1 MTKVVI
7 IGAGISGLSAGI
19 YAARSGFD
27 VTILEQHN
35 IPGGL
40 STSWSRKGY
49 YFEGGM
55 HWLTGSSPDMPL
67 NRIWHET
74 GALKDNNPIELR
86 DPLYN
91 LIDKNGKEL
100 KLYRFLPQMEKALM
114 EYAPEDKTRI
124 KKMCRAVK
132 AFINFHMPVLDEK
145 GCKCR
150 TPVKINPM
158 EFIKML
164 PAIIRVPGLM
174 NTGFMEYVSKFHNE
188 NLRHLL
194 SSVIG
199 YRYNALSFIYT
210 LGSFASGDCGYPAG
224 GSIRMANNM
233 LETYKALGGKIFF
246 RTKAENIAGSKE
258 LAGLNLAAGSE
269 VTAGSESAE
278 VQESATGAGAAS
290 GIEIPADA
298 VIITQDARAAVDC
311 LFDTMID
318 EPWVNTMRHEAVTE
332 QNIFIGLGIKAD
344 LSRLPYACVF
354 PLNKPFE
361 YAGCKWTELRIYN
374 YAAYKEHAPEGCTT
388 LTCLLIG
395 ESYGF
400 WKAAKADGT
409 YKAKKEELGQLFV
422 KQLADFIPE
431 VGSELEV
438 IDVATPCTYERYTGS
453 YEGSWMSVW
462 EKGGK
467 QRNYHQSLE
476 SVFGVYF
483 AGQRIRMPGGLPIAV
498 YTGRQAVQHIC
509 RDFCETFV

>member
-1 MTKVVI
+1 MCKVVV

-55 HWLTGSSPDMPL
+55 HWLTGSSPKMPL
-67 NRIWHET
+67 NKVWLET
-74 GALKDNNPIELR
+74 GALQDNNPIELR

-91 LIDKNGKEL
+91 VIDENGKIL
-100 KLYRFLPQMEKALM
+100 SLYRYIPQMQKALI
-114 EYAPEDKTRI
+114 EYAPEDKHMI
-124 KKMCRAVK
+124 KKMCRAVRD
-132 AFINFHMPVLDEK
+132 FTNFHLPVLDVR

-150 TPVKINPM
+150 EPLPINPV

-164 PAIIRVPGLM
+164 PAVLRVPYL
-174 NTGFMEYVSKFHNE
+174 THISYTDYVAKFKNK

-199 YRYNALSFIYT
+199 YRYNALSLIYT
-210 LGSFASGDCGYPAG
+210 LGSFAAGDCGYPAG
-224 GSIRMANNM
+224 GSIQMAQNM
-233 LETYKALGGKIFF
+233 LETYKALGGKIQF
-246 RTKAENIAGSKE
+246 RTKAENIHVEDYEVHGVVTSAGE
-258 LAGLNLAAGSE
+258 
-269 VTAGSESAE
+269 
-278 VQESATGAGAAS
+278 
-290 GIEIPADA
+290 IEADA
-298 VIITQDARAAVDC
+298 VIVTQDARAAVDC

-318 EPWVNTMRHEAVTE
+318 EPWVNGMRHNTVTE
-332 QNIFIGLGIKAD
+332 QNVFIGLGVKAD
-344 LSRLPYACVF
+344 LSRLPYCCVF
-354 PLNKPFE
+354 PLEKPFE
-361 YAGCKWTELRIYN
+361 YAGCKWTELRVYN
-374 YAAYKEHAPEGCTT
+374 YAAYKDHAPEGCTT

-395 ESYGF
+395 ESYYF

-409 YKAKKEELGQLFV
+409 YKDKKKEMGELFV
-422 KQLADFIPE
+422 KELARFIPE
-431 VGSELEV
+431 VGSALEV

-467 QRNYHQSLE
+467 QNNYPQTLDSIW
-476 SVFGVYF
+476 GVYF
-483 AGQRIRMPGGLPIAV
+483 AGQRILMPGGLPIAV
-498 YTGRQAVQHIC
+498 YTGRQAVQCLC
-509 RDFCETFV
+509 RDTGTEFV

>member
-1 MTKVVI
+1 MKVVI
-7 IGAGISGLSAGI
+7 IGAGISGLSAGV
-19 YAARSGFD
+19 YAARAGFD

-55 HWLTGSSPDMPL
+55 HWLTGSSPKMPL
-67 NRIWHET
+67 NKVWLET
-74 GALKDNNPIELR
+74 GALQENNSIELR

-91 LIDKNGKEL
+91 VIDENGKVL
-100 KLYRFLPQMEKALM
+100 SLYRFLPQMEKALI
-114 EYAPEDKTRI
+114 EYAPEDRSAI
-124 KKMCRAVK
+124 KKMCRAIK
-132 AFINFHMPVLDEK
+132 DFTNFHMPVLDTR

-150 TPVKINPM
+150 TPVKINPG

-164 PAIIRVPGLM
+164 PAIMRVPGLIKISY
-174 NTGFMEYVSKFHNE
+174 MEYVSRFKNK

-224 GSIRMANNM
+224 GSVRMANNM
-233 LETYKALGGKIFF
+233 LETYQKLGGKILF
-246 RTKAENIAGSKE
+246 RTKAENINIEDYEVRGVTVSDGRGGEQRE
-258 LAGLNLAAGSE
+258 LE
-269 VTAGSESAE
+269 
-278 VQESATGAGAAS
+278 
-290 GIEIPADA
+290 ADA
-298 VIITQDARAAVDC
+298 VIVTQDARAAVDS

-332 QNIFIGLGIKAD
+332 QNIFIGLGVKAD
-344 LSRLPYACVF
+344 LSHLPYCCVF
-354 PLNKPFE
+354 PLKKPFE
-361 YAGCKWTELRIYN
+361 YAGCKWTEFRIYN
-374 YAAYKEHAPEGCTT
+374 YAAYKEHAPEGCTA

-409 YKAKKEELGQLFV
+409 YKDKKKELGELFV
-422 KQLADFIPE
+422 KQLAEFIPE
-431 VGSELEV
+431 VESALEV

-462 EKGGK
+462 QKGGK
-467 QRNYHQSLE
+467 QRNYPQTLDT
-476 SVFGVYF
+476 VFGVYF
-483 AGQRIRMPGGLPIAV
+483 AGQRIQMPGGLPIAV
-498 YTGRQAVQHIC
+498 YTGRQAVQYLC
-509 RDFCETFV
+509 RDFGETFV

>member
-1 MTKVVI
+1 MAKVVV

-27 VTILEQHN
+27 VTIVEQHN

-55 HWLTGSSPDMPL
+55 HWLTGSSPEMPL
-67 NRIWHET
+67 NKVWKET
-74 GALKDNNPIELR
+74 GALKDNNPIEIR
-86 DPLYN
+86 DPLYTVF
-91 LIDKNGKEL
+91 DENGK
-100 KLYRFLPQMEKALM
+100 KLCFYRFLPQMEEALI
-114 EYAPEDKTRI
+114 EYAPEDKHMI
-124 KKMCRAVK
+124 KKMCRAIK
-132 AFINFHMPVLDEK
+132 DFTKFHMPVFDVK
-145 GCKCR
+145 GCRCR
-150 TPVKINPM
+150 NPVKINPM

-164 PAIIRVPGLM
+164 PAVLRVPGLLKISY
-174 NTGFMEYVSKFHNE
+174 MEYVSKFKNK

-210 LGSFASGDCGYPAG
+210 MGSFASGDCGYPAG

-233 LETYKALGGKIFF
+233 LETYQQLGGKILF
-246 RTKAENIAGSKE
+246 RTKAENIHIE
-258 LAGLNLAAGSE
+258 DYE
-269 VTAGSESAE
+269 VRGVVVSGQGAQAEES
-278 VQESATGAGAAS
+278 
-290 GIEIPADA
+290 EIPADA
-298 VIITQDARAAVDC
+298 VIVTQDARAAVDT
-311 LFDTMID
+311 LFDTMVD
-318 EPWVNTMRHEAVTE
+318 EPWVNTMRHEAKTE
-332 QNIFIGLGIKAD
+332 QNMFIGLGVKAD
-344 LSRLPYACVF
+344 LSHLPYCCVF
-354 PLNKPFE
+354 PLEKPFE
-361 YAGCKWTELRIYN
+361 YAGSKWTELRIYN
-374 YAAYKEHAPEGCTT
+374 YAAYKDCAPEGCTA

-409 YKAKKEELGQLFV
+409 YKDKKKE
-422 KQLADFIPE
+422 LADLFIKELTRFIPE
-431 VGSELEV
+431 IDQNVEV

-467 QRNYHQSLE
+467 QYNYPQSLE

-483 AGQRIRMPGGLPIAV
+483 AGQRIQMPGGLPIAV
-498 YTGRQAVQHIC
+498 YTGRQAVQYLC
-509 RDFCETFV
+509 RDFGEEFV

>member
-1 MTKVVI
+1 MLKSICMTKVVV

-19 YAARSGFD
+19 YAARAGFD
-27 VTILEQHN
+27 VTIIEQHN

-55 HWLTGSSPDMPL
+55 HWLTGSSPKMPL
-67 NRIWHET
+67 NKVWRET
-74 GALKDNNPIELR
+74 GALQDNNPIENR

-91 LIDKNGKEL
+91 LIDENGKTL
-100 KLYRFLPQMEKALM
+100 SLYRYLPQMEKALID
-114 EYAPEDKTRI
+114 YAPEDKARI
-124 KKMCRAVK
+124 KKMCREIK
-132 AFINFHMPVLDEK
+132 DFTNFHMPVLDIR
-145 GCKCR
+145 GCQCKN
-150 TPVKINPM
+150 PVKINPG

-164 PAIIRVPGLM
+164 PAILRVPYLT
-174 NTGFMEYVSKFHNE
+174 NTSYMEYISKFKNK

-233 LETYKALGGKIFF
+233 LETYKSLGGKIMF
-246 RTKAENIAGSKE
+246 RTKAENIHVDDYEVRGVVVSGS
-258 LAGLNLAAGSE
+258 GS
-269 VTAGSESAE
+269 
-278 VQESATGAGAAS
+278 GAAV
-290 GIEIPADA
+290 GEFRELEADA
-298 VIITQDARAAVDC
+298 VIVTQDARAAVDC

-318 EPWVNTMRHEAVTE
+318 EPWVNTMRHKAVTE
-332 QNIFIGLGIKAD
+332 QNIFIGMGVKAD
-344 LSRLPYACVF
+344 LSRLPYCCVF
-354 PLNKPFE
+354 PLEKPFE
-361 YAGCKWTELRIYN
+361 YAGCKWTELRVYN
-374 YAAYKEHAPEGCTT
+374 YAAYKEHAPEGGTA

-409 YKAKKEELGQLFV
+409 YKDKKKELGELFV
-422 KQLADFIPE
+422 SRLAEFIPE
-431 VGSELEV
+431 VGSALEV

-467 QRNYHQSLE
+467 QYNYPQTLDT
-476 SVFGVYF
+476 VFGVYF
-483 AGQRIRMPGGLPIAV
+483 AGQRIQMPGGLPIAV
-498 YTGRQAVQHIC
+498 YTGRLAVQHLC
-509 RDFCETFV
+509 RDFGEVFV

>member
-1 MTKVVI
+1 MSKVVV

-35 IPGGL
+35 IAGGL

-55 HWLTGSSPDMPL
+55 HWLTGSSPKMPL
-67 NRIWHET
+67 NKIWHET
-74 GALKDNNPIELR
+74 GALQDNNPIELR
-86 DPLYN
+86 DPLYT
-91 LIDKNGKEL
+91 LIDENGKKL
-100 KLYRFLPQMEKALM
+100 SLYRNLPQMRQALI
-114 EYAPEDKTRI
+114 EYAPEDKGMI
-124 KKMCRAVK
+124 NKMCRAVK
-132 AFINFHMPVLDEK
+132 DFTNFHMPVLDTR
-145 GCKCR
+145 GCQCR

-164 PAIIRVPGLM
+164 PAVMRVPGLVKISYA
-174 NTGFMEYVSKFHNE
+174 EYVSKFKNK

-233 LETYKALGGKIFF
+233 LETYQKLGGKILF
-246 RTKAENIAGSKE
+246 RTKAENIHVE
-258 LAGLNLAAGSE
+258 DYE
-269 VTAGSESAE
+269 VRGVVVSDGRGGEE
-278 VQESATGAGAAS
+278 RE
-290 GIEIPADA
+290 IEADA
-298 VIITQDARAAVDC
+298 VIITQDARAVVDC

-332 QNIFIGLGIKAD
+332 QNLFIGLGVKAD
-344 LSRLPYACVF
+344 LSRLPYSCVF
-354 PLNKPFE
+354 PLEKPFE
-361 YAGCKWTELRIYN
+361 YAGRKWTELRVYN
-374 YAAYKEHAPEGCTT
+374 YSAYKDHAPDGCTT
-388 LTCLLIG
+388 LTCLLLG
-395 ESYGF
+395 ESYYF

-409 YKAKKEELGQLFV
+409 YKDKKKELGELFV
-422 KQLADFIPE
+422 KELSKFIPE
-431 VGSELEV
+431 VGSALEV

-462 EKGGK
+462 QKGGK
-467 QRNYHQSLE
+467 QRNYPQYLE
-476 SVFGVYF
+476 SIWGVYF
-483 AGQRIRMPGGLPIAV
+483 AGQRLQMPGGLPIAV
-498 YTGRQAVQHIC
+498 YTGRQAVQNLC
-509 RDFCETFV
+509 RDLGEEFI

>member
-1 MTKVVI
+1 MKVVI
-7 IGAGISGLSAGI
+7 IGAGISGLSAGV
-19 YAARSGFD
+19 YAARAGFD

-55 HWLTGSSPDMPL
+55 HWLTGSSPKMPL
-67 NRIWHET
+67 NKVWLET
-74 GALKDNNPIELR
+74 GALQENNPIELR

-91 LIDKNGKEL
+91 VIDENGKVL
-100 KLYRFLPQMEKALM
+100 SLYRFLPQMEKALI
-114 EYAPEDKTRI
+114 EYAPEDRSAI
-124 KKMCRAVK
+124 KKMCRAIK
-132 AFINFHMPVLDEK
+132 DFTNFHMPVLDTR

-150 TPVKINPM
+150 TPVKINPG

-164 PAIIRVPGLM
+164 PAIMRVPGLIKISY
-174 NTGFMEYVSKFHNE
+174 MEYVSRFKNK

-224 GSIRMANNM
+224 GSVRMANNM
-233 LETYKALGGKIFF
+233 LETYQKLGGKILF
-246 RTKAENIAGSKE
+246 RTKAENINIEDYEVRGVTVSDGRGGEQRE
-258 LAGLNLAAGSE
+258 LE
-269 VTAGSESAE
+269 
-278 VQESATGAGAAS
+278 
-290 GIEIPADA
+290 ADA
-298 VIITQDARAAVDC
+298 VIVTQDARAAVDS

-332 QNIFIGLGIKAD
+332 QNIFIGLGVKAD
-344 LSRLPYACVF
+344 LSHLPYCCVF
-354 PLNKPFE
+354 PLKKPFE
-361 YAGCKWTELRIYN
+361 YAGCKWTEFRIYN
-374 YAAYKEHAPEGCTT
+374 YAAYKEHAPEGCTA

-409 YKAKKEELGQLFV
+409 YKDKKKELGELFV
-422 KQLADFIPE
+422 KQLAEFIPE
-431 VGSELEV
+431 VESALEV

-462 EKGGK
+462 QKGGK
-467 QRNYHQSLE
+467 QRNYPQTLDT
-476 SVFGVYF
+476 VFGVYF
-483 AGQRIRMPGGLPIAV
+483 AGQRIQMPGGLPIAV
-498 YTGRQAVQHIC
+498 YTGRQAVQYLC
-509 RDFCETFV
+509 RDFGEEFV

>member
-1 MTKVVI
+1 MKKIVV

-27 VTILEQHN
+27 VTILEQH
-35 IPGGL
+35 IVPGGL

-55 HWLTGSSPDMPL
+55 HWLTGSSPKMPL
-67 NRIWHET
+67 NKVWLET
-74 GALKDNNPIELR
+74 GALQDNNPIENR

-91 LIDKNGKEL
+91 LIDEDGKVL
-100 KLYRFLPQMEKALM
+100 SLYRYLPQMQQTLI
-114 EYAPEDKTRI
+114 EYAPEDKVQI
-124 KKMCRAVK
+124 KKMCRAIK
-132 AFINFHMPVLDEK
+132 AFTNFHMPVLDTK

-150 TPVKINPM
+150 TPVKINPG

-164 PAIIRVPGLM
+164 PAIMRVPGLIK
-174 NTGFMEYVSKFHNE
+174 TSYMEYISKFRNN

-210 LGSFASGDCGYPAG
+210 LGSFAAGDCGYPAG

-233 LETYKALGGKIFF
+233 LETYKALGGKIMF
-246 RTKAENIAGSKE
+246 RTKAENVHVEDYMVQGV
-258 LAGLNLAAGSE
+258 
-269 VTAGSESAE
+269 VTP
-278 VQESATGAGAAS
+278 S
-290 GIEIPADA
+290 GEIPADA

-332 QNIFIGLGIKAD
+332 QNMFIGLGVKAD
-344 LSRLPYACVF
+344 LSRFPYCCVF
-354 PLNKPFE
+354 PLKKPFE

-395 ESYGF
+395 ESYSF

-409 YKAKKEELGQLFV
+409 YKDKKKELGELFV
-422 KQLADFIPE
+422 NRLAEFIPE
-431 VGSELEV
+431 VGSALEV

-462 EKGGK
+462 QKGGK
-467 QRNYHQSLE
+467 QRNYPQSLD

-483 AGQRIRMPGGLPIAV
+483 AGQRIQMPGGLPIAV
-498 YTGRQAVQHIC
+498 YTGRQAVQFLC
-509 RDFCETFV
+509 RDFDEVFV

>member
-1 MTKVVI
+1 MKVVI
-7 IGAGISGLSAGI
+7 IGAGISGLSAGV
-19 YAARSGFD
+19 YAARAGFD

-55 HWLTGSSPDMPL
+55 HWLTGSSPKMPL
-67 NRIWHET
+67 NKVWLET
-74 GALKDNNPIELR
+74 GALQENNPIELR

-91 LIDKNGKEL
+91 VIDENGKVL
-100 KLYRFLPQMEKALM
+100 SLYRFLPQMEKALI
-114 EYAPEDKTRI
+114 EYAPEDRSAI
-124 KKMCRAVK
+124 KKMCRAIK
-132 AFINFHMPVLDEK
+132 DFTNFHMPVLDTR

-150 TPVKINPM
+150 TPVKINPG

-164 PAIIRVPGLM
+164 PAIMRVPGLIKISY
-174 NTGFMEYVSKFHNE
+174 MEYVSRFKNK

-224 GSIRMANNM
+224 GSVRMANNM
-233 LETYKALGGKIFF
+233 LETYQKLGGKILL
-246 RTKAENIAGSKE
+246 RTKAENINIEDYEVRGVTVSDGRGGEQRE
-258 LAGLNLAAGSE
+258 LE
-269 VTAGSESAE
+269 
-278 VQESATGAGAAS
+278 
-290 GIEIPADA
+290 ADA
-298 VIITQDARAAVDC
+298 VIVTQDARAAVDS

-332 QNIFIGLGIKAD
+332 QNIFIGLGVKAD
-344 LSRLPYACVF
+344 LSHLPYCCVF
-354 PLNKPFE
+354 PLKKPFE
-361 YAGCKWTELRIYN
+361 YAGCKWTEFRIYN
-374 YAAYKEHAPEGCTT
+374 YAAYKEHAPEGCTA

-409 YKAKKEELGQLFV
+409 YKDKKKELGELFV
-422 KQLADFIPE
+422 KQLAEFIPE
-431 VGSELEV
+431 VESALEV

-462 EKGGK
+462 QKGGK
-467 QRNYHQSLE
+467 QRNYPQTLDT
-476 SVFGVYF
+476 VFGVYF
-483 AGQRIRMPGGLPIAV
+483 AGQRIQMPGGLPIAV
-498 YTGRQAVQHIC
+498 YTGRQAVQYLC
-509 RDFCETFV
+509 RDFGEVFV

>member
-1 MTKVVI
+1 MSKVVV

-35 IPGGL
+35 IAGGL

-55 HWLTGSSPDMPL
+55 HWLTGSSPKMPL
-67 NRIWHET
+67 NKIWHET
-74 GALKDNNPIELR
+74 GALQENNPIENR

-91 LIDKNGKEL
+91 LIDDKGKVL
-100 KLYRFLPQMEKALM
+100 SLYRYLPQMEQALID
-114 EYAPEDKTRI
+114 YAPEDKARI
-124 KKMCRAVK
+124 KKMCRAIK
-132 AFINFHMPVLDEK
+132 AFTNFHMPVLDIR
-145 GCKCR
+145 GCQCR

-164 PAIIRVPGLM
+164 PAIIRVPGLI
-174 NTGFMEYVSKFHNE
+174 NTSYMEYISKFRNE

-233 LETYKALGGKIFF
+233 LETFKSLGGKILF
-246 RTKAENIAGSKE
+246 RTKAENIHIDDYEVRGVVISGKGAEEAGEKIS
-258 LAGLNLAAGSE
+258 GSE
-269 VTAGSESAE
+269 LHE
-278 VQESATGAGAAS
+278 
-290 GIEIPADA
+290 IEADA
-298 VIITQDARAAVDC
+298 VIVSQDARAAVDN
-311 LFDTMID
+311 LFDTMVD

-332 QNIFIGLGIKAD
+332 QNIFIGLGVKAD
-344 LSRLPYACVF
+344 LSRLPYCCVF
-354 PLNKPFE
+354 PFPEDKPFE
-361 YAGCKWTELRIYN
+361 YAGCKWSELRIYN

-409 YKAKKEELGQLFV
+409 YKDKKKELGELFV
-422 KQLADFIPE
+422 NRLAEFIPE
-431 VGSELEV
+431 VGSALEV

-462 EKGGK
+462 QKGGK
-467 QRNYHQSLE
+467 QRNYPQSLD

-483 AGQRIRMPGGLPIAV
+483 AGQRVQMPGGLPIAV
-498 YTGRQAVQHIC
+498 YTGRQAVQCLC
-509 RDFCETFV
+509 RDFGETFV

>member
-1 MTKVVI
+1 MNKVVV

-55 HWLTGSSPDMPL
+55 HWLTGSSPKMPL
-67 NRIWHET
+67 NKVWRET
-74 GALKDNNPIELR
+74 GALQDNNPIELR

-91 LIDKNGKEL
+91 VIDENGKTL
-100 KLYRFLPQMEKALM
+100 SLYRFLPDMEKALI
-114 EYAPEDKTRI
+114 EYAPEDKHRI
-124 KKMCRAVK
+124 KKMCRAIK
-132 AFINFHMPVLDEK
+132 DFTNFHMPVFDER
-145 GCKCR
+145 GCKCKN
-150 TPVKINPM
+150 PVKIHPS

-164 PAIIRVPGLM
+164 PAVMRVPGLK
-174 NTGFMEYVSKFHNE
+174 NTSYMEYISKFRNK

-210 LGSFASGDCGYPAG
+210 LGSFASGDCGYPEG

-233 LETYKALGGKIFF
+233 LETYKSLGGKIQFK
-246 RTKAENIAGSKE
+246 TKVENIHTENYEVRGVVTSAGE
-258 LAGLNLAAGSE
+258 
-269 VTAGSESAE
+269 
-278 VQESATGAGAAS
+278 
-290 GIEIPADA
+290 IEADA
-298 VIITQDARAAVDC
+298 VIVTQDARAAVDT

-332 QNIFIGLGIKAD
+332 QNMFIGLGVKAD
-344 LSRLPYACVF
+344 LSHLPYCCVF
-354 PLNKPFE
+354 PLEKPFE
-361 YAGCKWTELRIYN
+361 YAGCKWDELRVYN
-374 YAAYKEHAPEGCTT
+374 YAAYKDHAPEGCTT
-388 LTCLLIG
+388 LTVLLIG
-395 ESYGF
+395 ESYYF

-409 YKAKKEELGQLFV
+409 YKDKKKELGELFV
-422 KQLADFIPE
+422 KELSHFIPE
-431 VGSELEV
+431 VGTALEV

-467 QRNYHQSLE
+467 QYNYPQTLDSIW
-476 SVFGVYF
+476 GVYF
-483 AGQRIRMPGGLPIAV
+483 AGQRIQMPGGLPIAV
-498 YTGRQAVQHIC
+498 YTGRQAVQMLC
-509 RDFCETFV
+509 RDTGIEFV

>member
-1 MTKVVI
+1 MCKVVV
-7 IGAGISGLSAGI
+7 IGAGIAGLSAGI

-55 HWLTGSSPDMPL
+55 HWLTGSSPKMPL
-67 NRIWHET
+67 NKVWRET
-74 GALKDNNPIELR
+74 GALQDNNPIELR

-91 LIDKNGKEL
+91 VIDKNGKVL
-100 KLYRFLPQMEKALM
+100 SLYRFLPQMEKALL
-114 EYAPEDKTRI
+114 EYAPEDKRRI
-124 KKMCRAVK
+124 KKFCRAVK
-132 AFINFHMPVLDEK
+132 DFTNFHMPVFDVK
-145 GCKCR
+145 GCKCKN
-150 TPVKINPM
+150 PVEIHAG

-164 PAIIRVPGLM
+164 PSVLRVPGLIK
-174 NTGFMEYVSKFHNE
+174 TSYREYVSKFKNE

-233 LETYKALGGKIFF
+233 LETYQKLGGKIQF
-246 RTKAENIAGSKE
+246 RTKAENIHVEDYEVRGVVTSAGE
-258 LAGLNLAAGSE
+258 
-269 VTAGSESAE
+269 
-278 VQESATGAGAAS
+278 
-290 GIEIPADA
+290 EIKADA
-298 VIITQDARAAVDC
+298 VIITQDARAAVDN

-318 EPWVNTMRHEAVTE
+318 EPWVNTMRREAVTE
-332 QNIFIGLGIKAD
+332 QNMFISLGVKAD
-344 LSRLPYACVF
+344 LSHLPYCCVF
-354 PLNKPFE
+354 PLPEDKPFE
-361 YAGCKWTELRIYN
+361 YAGCKWKELRVYN
-374 YAAYKEHAPEGCTT
+374 YAAYKGHAPEGCTA
-388 LTCLLIG
+388 LTILLIG
-395 ESYGF
+395 DCYYF

-409 YKAKKEELGQLFV
+409 YKEKKKELGELFV
-422 KQLADFIPE
+422 RTLAQFIPE
-431 VGSELEV
+431 VGSALEV

-467 QRNYHQSLE
+467 QRNYPQTLDSI
-476 SVFGVYF
+476 FGVYF
-483 AGQRIRMPGGLPIAV
+483 AGQRLQMPGGLPIAV
-498 YTGRQAVQHIC
+498 YTGRQAVQLLC
-509 RDFCETFV
+509 RDTGVEFV